1 MNYFS
6 KIVKDVEEG
15 LGVEDRITDKTK
27 KQKINKWKEYQKG
40 SDYAYSD
47 YSYGSDKNKKSVK
60 PDDGTDAAESEYLNK
75 TIDNN
80 HP

>member
-1 MNYFS
+1 MNYLS
-6 KIVKDVEEG
+6 KMVKDFEEE

-47 YSYGSDKNKKSVK
+47 YSYGSDKNKKSAK
-60 PDDGTDAAESEYLNK
+60 PDDGTEAAESEQLNK
-75 TIDNN
+75 TMDEKN
-80 HP
+80 P